1 MMMRLSLLAAFALS
15 AAPALAQHAHG
26 GHAPGH
32 APGAYAGMQDRAI
45 KALSAQQLADLRAGK
60 GMTLALPAELNGY
73 PGPLHALE
81 LAEPLNMSPA
91 QRART
96 QDLFAQMQR
105 EARALGE
112 ELIAAE
118 TALDALF
125 REKRATADAVAAATA
140 QAAQA
145 QGRLRQT
152 HLRYHLAMMDVLSA
166 EQVAAYNR
174 LRGY

>member
-1 MMMRLSLLAAFALS
+1 MKLAPIMFVAMIVLI
-15 AAPALAQHAHG
+15 AAPGVPAQHAHG
-26 GHAPGH
+26 GHH
-32 APGAYAGMQDRAI
+32 ARSYAGMQDRPV
-45 KALSAQQLADLRAGK
+45 KALSEQQVADLRAGK

-73 PGPLHALE
+73 PGPMHALE
-81 LAEPLNMSPA
+81 LAEPLQMSPA

-112 ELIAAE
+112 EVIAAE

-125 REKRATADAVAAATA
+125 REKRATAEAVTAATA

-166 EQVAAYNR
+166 EQVAAYGK

>member
-1 MMMRLSLLAAFALS
+1 MKLARSAFVAMIGLI
-15 AAPALAQHAHG
+15 AAPGVPAQQAHG
-26 GHAPGH
+26 GHRARP
-32 APGAYAGMQDRAI
+32 YAGMQDRPL
-45 KALSAQQLADLRAGK
+45 KALSEQQVADLRAGK

-73 PGPLHALE
+73 PGPMHTLE
-81 LAEPLNMSPA
+81 LADPLQLSPA

-105 EARALGE
+105 EARAIGE
-112 ELIAAE
+112 EVIAAE

-125 REKRATADAVAAATA
+125 RDKRATPEAVAAATA